1 MLAYDENGDLREFE
15 ECENIVVC
23 NHCKKPYRQRTE
35 EQVPGFRDVDDDI
48 CPYCRESNGRSGDVQ
63 SLYVTCF
70 FMFIFSKTCCKNKG

>member
-1 MLAYDENGDLREFE
+1 MLAYDENGDLREFG

-48 CPYCRESNGRSGDVQ
+48 CPYCHESNGRSGDVEFYNEPL
-63 SLYVTCF
+63 SDEEVKGL
-70 FMFIFSKTCCKNKG
+70 KKN

>member
-35 EQVPGFRDVDDDI
+35 EQVPGFRDI
-48 CPYCRESNGRSGDVQ
+48 CPYCHESNGRSGDVEFYNEPLSDIEVK
-63 SLYVTCF
+63 SL
-70 FMFIFSKTCCKNKG
+70 KKN